1 MPTSTDLVTDLPA
14 DFNVFGQGVD
24 TSMADLLGGTTGQVL
39 SKTSATNMDF
49 TWVTPQVGDI
59 TSVVAGTGLTGGG
72 TSGAVTLTFDEANYG
87 GGQYAAGKN
96 AVINGAMNNWQRGT
110 TFSNLNGYFADRF
123 LTVPAGAVTT
133 MTTTQQ
139 SFTAGT
145 APVAGYE
152 ASFFARNT
160 ITTVGTLTNLD
171 IQQRIENVRTFAGD
185 TVTLSFWAKADS
197 ARTSLVYLLQNF
209 GSGGSGDVYSST
221 PALTLTTSW
230 ARYSF
235 TISVASISGKTIG
248 TSSYLAVGIR
258 QVVSAGSV
266 IDIWG
271 VQLEEGSTATPFQT
285 ASGTIQGELALCQRY
300 YWRTGG
306 DSAYNYYGSGINGS
320 TTIAACTIPNPVT
333 LRVAATSV
341 DYNLVAL
348 QEDTTGGIIAV
359 TSITN
364 GLPSKTAS
372 SINATVASGLTKY
385 RPVMVLAN
393 NSTSSYLGFSA
404 EL

>member
-1 MPTSTDLVTDLPA
+1 MPTTRAQSVA
-14 DFNVFGQGVD
+14 QVQQ
-24 TSMADLLGGTTGQVL
+24 SSGGPVP
-39 SKTSATNMDF
+39 
-49 TWVTPQVGDI
+49 PQ
-59 TSVVAGTGLTGGG
+59 
-72 TSGAVTLTFDEANYG
+72 
-87 GGQYAAGKN
+87 AAGKN
-96 AVINGAMNNWQRGT
+96 AIINGAFNVWQRGT
-110 TFSNLNGYFADRF
+110 SFSNPASGSYSADRF
-123 LTVPAGAVTT
+123 NISSDGSGRTSAIS
-133 MTTTQQ
+133 QQ
-139 SFTAGT
+139 TFTPGT

-152 ASFFARNT
+152 SAYFLRYAV
-160 ITTVGTLTNLD
+160 TVAGTGATAEQ
-171 IQQRIENVRTFAGD
+171 IGQRIEDVRTFAGQSV
-185 TVTLSFWAKADS
+185 TVSFWAKADS
-197 ARTSLVYLLQNF
+197 ARSITGVVNQNF
-209 GSGGSGDVYSST
+209 GSGGSSLVYNAIGATSF
-221 PALTLTTSW
+221 TLTTSW
-230 ARYSF
+230 ARY
-235 TISVASISGKTIG
+235 TMTGTMASIAGKTIG
-248 TSSYLAVGIR
+248 TSSFVDFGI
-258 QVVSAGSV
+258 QTPINTTKT

-271 VQLEEGSTATPFQT
+271 VQFEQGSTATPFQT
-285 ASGTIQGELALCQRY
+285 ASGTIGGELALCQRY

-341 DYNLVAL
+341 DYNLIAL
-348 QEDTTGGIIAV
+348 QEDTTGAIIAV